1 MTIDIPQNNPMKNR
15 YHKKKKKTQKLLAR
29 NNKDFTVLNGNG
41 TSIQCI
47 TIGTGL
53 IIIIQYN
60 FTIGEKKRFQT
71 NRIKTLN

>member
-1 MTIDIPQNNPMKNR
+1 MTIDIPQKKPMKNR
-15 YHKKKKKTQKLLAR
+15 YPKKKKKTQKLLAR
-29 NNKDFTVLNGNG
+29 NKKDFTVLNGNG

-47 TIGTGL
+47 TIDTGL

-60 FTIGEKKRFQT
+60 FTIGEKKKFQT